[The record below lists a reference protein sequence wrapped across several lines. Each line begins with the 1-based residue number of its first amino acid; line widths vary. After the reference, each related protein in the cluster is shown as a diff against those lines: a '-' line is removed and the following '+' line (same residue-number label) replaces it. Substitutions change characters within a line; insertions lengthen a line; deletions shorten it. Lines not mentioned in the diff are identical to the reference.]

1 MHPFQVF
8 ARVRPLNEKETDFY
22 CEKTST
28 TILDNDTLAVRD
40 QEYRETIFQLD
51 SIFDEDSQNQ

>member
-1 MHPFQVF
+1 MHPFQVY
-8 ARVRPLNEKETDFY
+8 ARVRPLNEKEADFY

-28 TILDNDTLAVRD
+28 TILNNDTLAVRD